1 MLDLEKMLSFV
12 PGDAPAGKLEE
23 YSPLYLQLDVLARG
37 KPASTMGDSIIEGTD
52 PDWYGL
58 RNACLK
64 LWETTRDLRV
74 AMYLA
79 IAEFSLDGLKGFSDA
94 LAVTEYLVEH
104 LWADFFPKL
113 DPDDDNDPT
122 ERLNIFAM
130 ISPPSRSYSDPLMF
144 ISKFRLLKLV
154 EGKRYTLRD
163 LLILNGELDVSE
175 ETIDPVLFQGEMRS
189 VPIDEMRQHKE
200 LVVQIVARLDHITE
214 LVNGYLP
221 GGEGPVFA
229 DLKGELKTL
238 QNFYD
243 NYLLSPDAG
252 AAEEPAETDVSGA
265 VDAASGGPVRRSAE
279 AFDLNRFVPA
289 NRAEALL
296 MLKKS
301 AEYFQM
307 TEPTNPVPLLVDRA
321 LRMANMSFLDLL
333 GEVEPGALE
342 KGREIF
348 GVRPEAQE
356 TSSEE

>member
-1 MLDLEKMLSFV
+1 MLDLKKMLSAI
-12 PGDAPAGKLEE
+12 PGENPAGKLEE
-23 YSPLYLQLDVLARG
+23 YNPLYLQLDELARG

-52 PDWYGL
+52 PDWHGL

-104 LWADFFPKL
+104 LWADFFPNL

-130 ISPPSRSYSDPLMF
+130 ISPPNRSYSDPLMF
-144 ISKFRLLKLV
+144 ISKFRMLKLI
-154 EGKRYTLRD
+154 EGKKYTLRD
-163 LLILNGELDVSE
+163 LLIINGELEVNEDKL
-175 ETIDPVLFQGEMRS
+175 DPILFQGEMRS

-200 LVVQIVARLDHITE
+200 VVVQITSRLDHITE
-214 LVNGYLP
+214 MVNGHLP
-221 GGEGPVFA
+221 GDGLAFS
-229 DLKGELKTL
+229 DLLGELKNL

-243 NYLLSPDAG
+243 AYLMEPEKES
-252 AAEEPAETDVSGA
+252 AEEPGEQP
-265 VDAASGGPVRRSAE
+265 AADSAAPAPAIRRSQA
-279 AFDLNRFVPA
+279 AFDLNSFVPT

-333 GEVEPGALE
+333 GDVEPAALE

-348 GVRPEAQE
+348 GVKPEVH
-356 TSSEE
+356 EEE

>member
-1 MLDLEKMLSFV
+1 MLDLKQMLSV
-12 PGDAPAGKLEE
+12 IPGKNPAGKLEE
-23 YSPLYLQLDVLARG
+23 YHPLYLQLDELARG

-52 PDWYGL
+52 PDWHGL

-94 LAVTEYLVEH
+94 LAVTEYLIEH
-104 LWADFFPKL
+104 LWDDFFPKL

-130 ISPPSRSYSDPLMF
+130 ISPPNRSYSDPLMF
-144 ISKFRLLKLV
+144 ISKFRMLKLI
-154 EGKRYTLRD
+154 EGKKYTLRD
-163 LLILNGELDVSE
+163 LLIINGELEVSE
-175 ETIDPVLFQGEMRS
+175 EKLDPVLFRGEMRS

-200 LVVQIVARLDHITE
+200 VVVQIIARLDHITE
-214 LVNGYLP
+214 MVNSHLP
-221 GGEGPVFA
+221 GDGLAFT
-229 DLKGELKTL
+229 DLLGELKNL

-243 NYLLSPDAG
+243 VYLMEPEKES
-252 AAEEPAETDVSGA
+252 AEEPDGQSEADP
-265 VDAASGGPVRRSAE
+265 AAPVPPVKRSATV
-279 AFDLNRFVPA
+279 FDLNSFVPS

-333 GEVEPGALE
+333 GDVEPAALE

-348 GVRPEAQE
+348 GVKPEVH
-356 TSSEE
+356 EEG

>member
-1 MLDLEKMLSFV
+1 MLDLTKMLSTL
-12 PGDAPAGKLEE
+12 PGENPAGKLEE
-23 YSPLYLQLDVLARG
+23 YDLLYLQLDELARG

-79 IAEFSLDGLKGFSDA
+79 IAEFSLDGLNGFSDA

-104 LWADFFPKL
+104 LWNDFYPKL

-144 ISKFRLLKLV
+144 ISKFRMVKLI
-154 EGKRYTLRD
+154 EDKKYTLRD
-163 LLILNGELDVSE
+163 LLIINGELEVSE
-175 ETIDPVLFQGEMRS
+175 DKLDPVLFQGEMRS
-189 VPIDEMRQHKE
+189 VPIDVMREHKE
-200 LVVQIVARLDHITE
+200 IVAQIIARLNHITE
-214 LVNGYLP
+214 MVNSYLP
-221 GGEGPVFA
+221 DDGLSFT
-229 DLKGELKTL
+229 DLLGELKNL

-243 NYLLSPDAG
+243 AYLLEPEKES
-252 AAEEPAETDVSGA
+252 AEEPAEQA
-265 VDAASGGPVRRSAE
+265 DASA
-279 AFDLNRFVPA
+279 AAPSQSVKCSRTVFDLNSFVPS

-307 TEPTNPVPLLVDRA
+307 AEPTNPVPLLVDRA

-333 GEVEPGALE
+333 GDVEPAALE

-348 GVRPEAQE
+348 GIKPEVH
-356 TSSEE
+356 TEE

>member
-1 MLDLEKMLSFV
+1 MLDLQKMLSV
-12 PGDAPAGKLEE
+12 VSGENPAGKLEE
-23 YSPLYLQLDVLARG
+23 YNPLYLQLDELARG
-37 KPASTMGDSIIEGTD
+37 KPASAMGDSIIEGTD

-94 LAVTEYLVEH
+94 LAVSEYLVEQ
-104 LWADFFPKL
+104 LWNDFYPKL

-144 ISKFRLLKLV
+144 ISKFRLLKLI
-154 EGKRYTLRD
+154 EGKKYTLRD
-163 LLILNGELDVSE
+163 LLIIHGELEVSE
-175 ETIDPVLFQGEMRS
+175 DKLDQVLFQGEMRS
-189 VPIDEMRQHKE
+189 VPIDVMRQHKE
-200 LVVQIVARLDHITE
+200 LVAEISARLDHITE
-214 LVNGYLP
+214 MVNSQLP
-221 GGEGPVFA
+221 NEGLSFA

-243 NYLLSPDAG
+243 SYLLEPEKESAEDRGEQA
-252 AAEEPAETDVSGA
+252 AAES
-265 VDAASGGPVRRSAE
+265 AAPVRTVNRSAA
-279 AFDLNRFVPA
+279 AFDLNSFVPS

-307 TEPTNPVPLLVDRA
+307 TDPTNPVPLLVDRA

-333 GEVEPGALE
+333 GDVEPAALE

-348 GVRPEAQE
+348 GVKPEAQ
-356 TSSEE
+356 TEE

>member
-1 MLDLEKMLSFV
+1 MLDLEKLLSVV
-12 PGDAPAGKLEE
+12 PGDDPAGKQEE
-23 YSPLYLQLDVLARG
+23 YSPLYLQLDELARG
-37 KPASTMGDSIIEGTD
+37 KPASAMGDSIIEGTD

-58 RNACLK
+58 RSACLK

-74 AMYLA
+74 AMYLN
-79 IAEFSLDGLKGFSDA
+79 IAEFSLDGPKGFLDA
-94 LAVTEYLVEH
+94 LAVTEYLVEN
-104 LWADFFPKL
+104 LWPDFYPRL

-144 ISKFRLLKLV
+144 ISKFRMLKLA
-154 EGKRYTLRD
+154 EGKKYTLRD
-163 LLILNGELDVSE
+163 LLIINGELEVNESDL
-175 ETIDPVLFQGEMRS
+175 DPALFQGEMRS
-189 VPIDEMRQHKE
+189 VPIDEMREHKE
-200 LVVQIVARLDHITE
+200 VVVRIAAKLNHIAE

-221 GGEGPVFA
+221 DAGLAFA
-229 DLKGELKTL
+229 DLLGELKTL

-243 NYLLSPDAG
+243 AYLLNLETES
-252 AAEEPAETDVSGA
+252 AEEPTESAA
-265 VDAASGGPVRRSAE
+265 PAASVPPVRRSPA
-279 AFDLNRFVPA
+279 AFDLNGFVPSS
-289 NRAEALL
+289 RAEALL

-348 GVRPEAQE
+348 GVKPEARQE
-356 TSSEE
+356 E

>member
-1 MLDLEKMLSFV
+1 MLDLEKMLCVV
-12 PGDAPAGKLEE
+12 PGDDPAGKLEE
-23 YSPLYLQLDVLARG
+23 YSPLYLQLDELARG

-52 PDWYGL
+52 PDWYKL
-58 RNACLK
+58 RSACLK

-79 IAEFSLDGLKGFSDA
+79 IAEFSLEGLKGFSDA
-94 LAVTEYLVEH
+94 LAVAEYLIEH
-104 LWADFFPKL
+104 LWEDFFPRL

-130 ISPPSRSYSDPLMF
+130 ISPPNRSYSDPLMF
-144 ISKFRLLKLV
+144 ISKFRMLKLV

-163 LLILNGELDVSE
+163 LLILNGELEVSE
-175 ETIDPVLFQGEMRS
+175 NDLDPALFQGEMRS
-189 VPIDEMRQHKE
+189 VPVDEMRRSKE
-200 LVVQIVARLDHITE
+200 VVVQIAARLNHIAE
-214 LVNGYLP
+214 LVNGHLS
-221 GGEGPVFA
+221 GEGLTFT
-229 DLKGELKTL
+229 DLLGELKTL

-243 NYLLSPDAG
+243 AYLLAP
-252 AAEEPAETDVSGA
+252 ETESSEAPVET
-265 VDAASGGPVRRSAE
+265 AASEAPVSPIKHSQAV
-279 AFDLNRFVPA
+279 FDLNRFVPA

-348 GVRPEAQE
+348 GVRPEVHA
-356 TSSEE
+356 EE

>member
-1 MLDLEKMLSFV
+1 MLDLEKMLSV
-12 PGDAPAGKLEE
+12 IPGENPAGKLEE
-23 YSPLYLQLDVLARG
+23 YNPLYLQLDELARG

-52 PDWYGL
+52 PDWRGL
-58 RNACLK
+58 RSACLK

-79 IAEFSLDGLKGFSDA
+79 VAEFSLDGLRGFSDA
-94 LAVTEYLVEH
+94 LAVTEYLVEN
-104 LWADFFPKL
+104 LWPDFFPKL

-144 ISKFRLLKLV
+144 ISKFRMLKLV

-163 LLILNGELDVSE
+163 LLIVNGELEVGENDL
-175 ETIDPVLFQGEMRS
+175 DPALFRGEMRS
-189 VPIDEMRQHKE
+189 VPIDEMRRCKE
-200 LVVQIVARLDHITE
+200 AVVQISARLDHIME
-214 LVNGYLP
+214 LVGSHLP
-221 GGEGPVFA
+221 GDGLSFA
-229 DLKGELKTL
+229 DLLGELKTL

-243 NYLLSPDAG
+243 AYLLEPEK
-252 AAEEPAETDVSGA
+252 EEPAETPGEQPA
-265 VDAASGGPVRRSAE
+265 AASAGPSPAVRRSPAV
-279 AFDLNRFVPA
+279 FDLNGFVPS

-296 MLKKS
+296 MLKKG

-307 TEPTNPVPLLVDRA
+307 AEPTNPVPLLVDRA

-333 GEVEPGALE
+333 GDVEPGALE

-348 GVRPEAQE
+348 GIKPEVH
-356 TSSEE
+356 SEE

>member
-1 MLDLEKMLSFV
+1 MLDLEKMLSV
-12 PGDAPAGKLEE
+12 IPGEDPAGKLEE
-23 YSPLYLQLDVLARG
+23 YSPLYLQLDELARG

-52 PDWYGL
+52 PDWYEL

-79 IAEFSLDGLKGFSDA
+79 IAEFSLEGPKGFSDA

-104 LWADFFPKL
+104 LWPDFFPRL

-144 ISKFRLLKLV
+144 ISKFRMLKLAD
-154 EGKRYTLRD
+154 GKKYTLRD
-163 LLILNGELDVSE
+163 LLIINGELEVSE
-175 ETIDPVLFQGEMRS
+175 DNLDPALFQGEMRS
-189 VPIDEMRQHKE
+189 VPIDEMRRHKE
-200 LVVQIVARLDHITE
+200 VVGQIIARLDHITE
-214 LVNGYLP
+214 LVNNQLP
-221 GGEGPVFA
+221 GEGLAFA
-229 DLKGELKTL
+229 DLLGELKTL

-243 NYLLSPDAG
+243 GYLLSPETEP
-252 AAEEPAETDVSGA
+252 AEEPAEP
-265 VDAASGGPVRRSAE
+265 AASPEPVSPVRRSA
-279 AFDLNRFVPA
+279 AVFDLDSFVPA

-301 AEYFQM
+301 AEYFRM

-348 GVRPEAQE
+348 GVRPENR
-356 TSSEE
+356 TEE

>member
-1 MLDLEKMLSFV
+1 MLDLEKLLCVV
-12 PGDAPAGKLEE
+12 PGDDPAGKLEE
-23 YSPLYLQLDVLARG
+23 YSPLYLQLDELARG
-37 KPASTMGDSIIEGTD
+37 KPASSMGDSIIEGTD

-74 AMYLA
+74 AMYLN
-79 IAEFSLDGLKGFSDA
+79 IAEFSLDGPKGFLDA
-94 LAVTEYLVEH
+94 LAVTEYLAEK
-104 LWADFFPKL
+104 LWTDFYPRL

-144 ISKFRLLKLV
+144 ISKFRMLKLA
-154 EGKRYTLRD
+154 EGKKYTLRD
-163 LLILNGELDVSE
+163 LLIINGELEVNESDL
-175 ETIDPVLFQGEMRS
+175 DPALFQGEMRS
-189 VPIDEMRQHKE
+189 VPIDEMREHKE
-200 LVVQIVARLDHITE
+200 VVVQIAARLNHIAE
-214 LVNGYLP
+214 LVNGHLP
-221 GGEGPVFA
+221 DEGLAFA
-229 DLKGELKTL
+229 DLLGDLKTL

-243 NYLLSPDAG
+243 AYLLNPETES
-252 AAEEPAETDVSGA
+252 AEEPAES
-265 VDAASGGPVRRSAE
+265 AASAAPVPSVRRSPA
-279 AFDLNRFVPA
+279 AFDLNSFVPSS
-289 NRAEALL
+289 RAEALL

-348 GVRPEAQE
+348 GVKPE
-356 TSSEE
+356 TRTEE

>member
-1 MLDLEKMLSFV
+1 MLDLKKMLSAI
-12 PGDAPAGKLEE
+12 PGENPAGKLEE
-23 YSPLYLQLDVLARG
+23 YDPLYLQLDELARG

-52 PDWYGL
+52 PDWHGL

-104 LWADFFPKL
+104 LWTDFYPNL

-130 ISPPSRSYSDPLMF
+130 ISPPNRSYSDPLMF
-144 ISKFRLLKLV
+144 ISKFRMLKLI
-154 EGKRYTLRD
+154 EGRKYTLRD
-163 LLILNGELDVSE
+163 LLIINGELEVNEDKL
-175 ETIDPVLFQGEMRS
+175 DPVLFQGEMRS

-200 LVVQIVARLDHITE
+200 VVAQITARLDHITE
-214 LVNGYLP
+214 IVNGHLS
-221 GGEGPVFA
+221 GDGLAFT
-229 DLKGELKTL
+229 DLLGELKNL

-243 NYLLSPDAG
+243 AYLMEPEKET
-252 AAEEPAETDVSGA
+252 AEEPAEQSGA
-265 VDAASGGPVRRSAE
+265 DPAAPVSPVRRSQSV
-279 AFDLNRFVPA
+279 FDLNSFVPS

-333 GEVEPGALE
+333 GDVEPAALE

-348 GVRPEAQE
+348 GVKPEVH
-356 TSSEE
+356 EEE